1 MSNARC
7 GAFAVGLAALVS
19 LASTAAAKG
28 APLLIDPHQ
37 SSARFVVHLLRMRAE
52 GVMGGVTGQLRGSAA
67 SNWQVLV
74 LGDGRTLHLDGPGWM
89 ERVTRSEAFLAVDK
103 YPAIRFESE
112 VFPDRRLHG
121 GGPLHGRLTLR
132 GVTRPVSFTLL
143 PSGCAH
149 PGRDCDI
156 QVHGT
161 ISRQA
166 FGMTSHQV
174 MLRDPVDLRIHVR
187 LQAPTAAQ

>member
-1 MSNARC
+1 MSIARV
-7 GAFAVGLAALVS
+7 GAIAICLAAILS
-19 LASTAAAKG
+19 MAPPAKALG
-28 APLLIDPHQ
+28 APPLIDPHH

-52 GVMGGVTGQLRGSAA
+52 GVMTGVTGQLRGSAT

-74 LGDGRTLHLDGPGWM
+74 RVDGRTLRMDGPGWM
-89 ERVTRSEAFLAVDK
+89 ERVTRSDAFLAIDT

-112 VFPDRRLHG
+112 SFTDRRLHG
-121 GGPLHGRLTLR
+121 GGPLRGQLTLR
-132 GVTRPVSFTLL
+132 GLTRPVSFTLL

-161 ISRQA
+161 ISRHA
-166 FGMTSHQV
+166 FGMTSHQT
-174 MLRDPVDLRIHVR
+174 LLSDPVDFRIHVR
-187 LQAPTAAQ
+187 LQAPTVAE